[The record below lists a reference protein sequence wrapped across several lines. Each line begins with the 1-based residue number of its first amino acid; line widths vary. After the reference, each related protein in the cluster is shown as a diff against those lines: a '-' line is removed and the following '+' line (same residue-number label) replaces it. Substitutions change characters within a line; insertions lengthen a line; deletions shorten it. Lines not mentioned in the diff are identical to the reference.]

1 MKVMQAQKK
10 MDMKKLLEQEKME
23 LHHQIKRRIAL
34 ETIVSAL
41 EVRAINGY
49 GIYVYMHG
57 EGGVCFCI
65 LLYAHC
71 CFSSLLL
78 SYVRTYILSMFL
90 RKRSIKQLW
99 QQRYRLKSTG
109 CWKTNTIDRL
119 LC

>member
-49 GIYVYMHG
+49 GIYICMG
-57 EGGVCFCI
+57 RGGGM
-65 LLYAHC
+65 LLYLVVRA
-71 CFSSLLL
+71 LL
-78 SYVRTYILSMFL
+78 F
-90 RKRSIKQLW
+90 
-99 QQRYRLKSTG
+99 
-109 CWKTNTIDRL
+109 
-119 LC
+119 

>member
-49 GIYVYMHG
+49 FYYLLWGGGGGGYASVSCCTRIVVLVVCYLVMYVHTYS
-57 EGGVCFCI
+57 
-65 LLYAHC
+65 L
-71 CFSSLLL
+71 CFSG
-78 SYVRTYILSMFL
+78 R
-90 RKRSIKQLW
+90 
-99 QQRYRLKSTG
+99 G
-109 CWKTNTIDRL
+109 A
-119 LC
+119 

>member
-57 EGGVCFCI
+57 EGGGGM
-65 LLYAHC
+65 LLYLFVRA
-71 CFSSLLL
+71 LLL
-78 SYVRTYILSMFL
+78 
-90 RKRSIKQLW
+90 
-99 QQRYRLKSTG
+99 
-109 CWKTNTIDRL
+109 
-119 LC
+119 

>member
-49 GIYVYMHG
+49 GIYVRIYAW
-57 EGGVCFCI
+57 GGGGGYASVSCCTRIVVLVVCY
-65 LLYAHC
+65 LVMYVHTYSL
-71 CFSSLLL
+71 CFSG
-78 SYVRTYILSMFL
+78 R
-90 RKRSIKQLW
+90 
-99 QQRYRLKSTG
+99 G
-109 CWKTNTIDRL
+109 A
-119 LC
+119 